1 MNDLQEF
8 NFDGN
13 NVRVIT
19 INGDPWWVLKD
30 VCDVLGIDNQRNVAA
45 ILEDDEK
52 DVHLVD
58 TLGGDQSFLCHETI
72 RDTVRIWCL
81 RKFCSLIE
89 TVKGKK
95 EV

>member
-1 MNDLQEF
+1 MK
-8 NFDGN
+8 
-13 NVRVIT
+13 I
-19 INGDPWWVLKD
+19 
-30 VCDVLGIDNQRNVAA
+30 IDNLYENARKE
-45 ILEDDEK
+45 LHEW
-52 DVHLVD
+52 
-58 TLGGDQSFLCHETI
+58 DQSFLCHETI